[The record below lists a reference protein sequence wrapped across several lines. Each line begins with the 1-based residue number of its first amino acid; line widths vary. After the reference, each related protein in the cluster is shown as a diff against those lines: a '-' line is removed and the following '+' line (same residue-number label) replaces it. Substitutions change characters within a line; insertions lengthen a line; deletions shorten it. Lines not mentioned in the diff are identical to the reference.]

1 MMQHQVALQAR
12 FNPETLERV
21 LRVVR
26 HRGFHICAM
35 NMETAPDAQNIN
47 IELTVASPRPVELL
61 FSQLSKLVDVACA
74 SRSSNPHHNKSAP
87 ERKGRKMTTKKKLIT
102 FGSMA
107 RWFRGAKRKF
117 M

>member
-61 FSQLSKLVDVACA
+61 FSQLSNWSTLPA

-87 ERKGRKMTTKKKLIT
+87 ERKGRKMTTKKLIT